1 MVLNFAKSDTVGPH
15 RHSRQLWVILEE
27 GLEGDCVG
35 DLQPTL
41 DIDPFLSLQCLLSH
55 LSMMAPGV
63 QLVTHY
69 PSQAILDPIQMWC
82 ACGTCRLLCSA
93 DG

>member
-1 MVLNFAKSDTVGPH
+1 MLLRVAEADTVGPH

-41 DIDPFLSLQCLLSH
+41 DIHPFFSLQCLYGSWRLAH
-55 LSMMAPGV
+55 YTLPNPGH
-63 QLVTHY
+63 TG
-69 PSQAILDPIQMWC
+69 
-82 ACGTCRLLCSA
+82 ACQNVARLG
-93 DG
+93 DM